1 MILRSYY
8 FFLFL
13 ETRLCIAAVTEDPL
27 TRNEATVREELQ
39 ANGSIGRNERRKQR
53 NKKKTKSK
61 TIQYTACE
69 GQSTYNK
76 GCNGAVVIMSSLV
89 LIIPLTGLTT
99 FTCT

>member
-1 MILRSYY
+1 MIIRSYY

-39 ANGSIGRNERRKQR
+39 ANGSIRRNERRKQR

-61 TIQYTACE
+61 TIQYTACVHVKAKVHTIKDVMV
-69 GQSTYNK
+69 Q
-76 GCNGAVVIMSSLV
+76 L
-89 LIIPLTGLTT
+89 
-99 FTCT
+99 